1 MIAVSVRLFAT
12 LRQYHPQA
20 AAGAIS
26 VQLDEGATVG
36 DLVQRLGI
44 PRQAVRV
51 TFVNGLVVDDTARLQ
66 EGDDVG
72 IFPPIAG
79 GGEVL
84 FFQIRTPCEAKEHF
98 FSTWLPPPPRV
109 ETVSLEAA
117 WGRVLAADV
126 VVPRDLPEFFRSTV
140 DGYAVRAA
148 DTFGAGEGLPAYLS
162 VVGEVG
168 MGEAPRVRV
177 GPGEAAWIP
186 TGGMLPEGADAVVMV
201 EHTEKLDRRTVE
213 VKRAV
218 GPGENLIRPGEDFPA
233 GAVALRRG
241 RRLAPQDLGL
251 LAGIGATEVPVAVPP
266 AVALIS
272 TGDEIVPPQVEP
284 GPGQIRDINT
294 YTLSAL
300 VRQEGGTPRFF
311 GLIPDVY
318 DALLAALRRAAESSD
333 LILISGGSSVG
344 PRDLVA
350 RAIDAIGS
358 PGVLVH
364 GVSMKP
370 GKPTI
375 LGAAGGKAVVGLPGH
390 PTTVMIVFYVFAREM
405 IWRLLGLEAS
415 PPVPLRARL
424 ARRVASAPGRED
436 YLRVFLERRNGELW
450 AVPLL
455 GKSGLIATM
464 VKADGL
470 VRVPLE
476 REGVEVG
483 EPVEVWTW

>member
-1 MIAVSVRLFAT
+1 M
-12 LRQYHPQA
+12 
-20 AAGAIS
+20 
-26 VQLDEGATVG
+26 
-36 DLVQRLGI
+36 
-44 PRQAVRV
+44 
-51 TFVNGLVVDDTARLQ
+51 
-66 EGDDVG
+66 
-72 IFPPIAG
+72 
-79 GGEVL
+79 
-84 FFQIRTPCEAKEHF
+84 
-98 FSTWLPPPPRV
+98 
-109 ETVSLEAA
+109 
-117 WGRVLAADV
+117 
-126 VVPRDLPEFFRSTV
+126 
-140 DGYAVRAA
+140 
-148 DTFGAGEGLPAYLS
+148 PAYLT

-177 GPGEAAWIP
+177 VQGEAVWIP

-201 EHTEKLDRRTVE
+201 EHTEKLDERTIE

-218 GPGENLIRPGEDFPA
+218 GPGENLIRPGEDFHA

-241 RRLAPQDLGL
+241 RRLTPQDLGL
-251 LAGIGATEVPVAVPP
+251 LAGIGLTKVPVALPP
-266 AVALIS
+266 VVALIS
-272 TGDEIVPPQVEP
+272 TGDEIVPPEVEP

-300 VRQEGGTPRFF
+300 VRQEGGTPRFC
-311 GLIPDVY
+311 GLIPDDH

-333 LILISGGSSVG
+333 LLLISGGSSVG

-350 RAIDAIGS
+350 QAINALGE

-364 GVSMKP
+364 GISMKP

-390 PTTVMIVFYVFAREM
+390 PATVMIVFYVFVREM

-415 PPVPLRARL
+415 PPLPLRARL
-424 ARRVASAPGRED
+424 ARRIASAPGRED
-436 YLRVFLERRNGELW
+436 YLRVYLERRNGELW

-470 VRVPLE
+470 VRIPLE

-483 EPVEVWTW
+483 EAVEVWTW

>member
-66 EGDDVG
+66 DGDDVG

-84 FFQIRTPCEAKEHF
+84 FFQIRTPSEAKQHF
-98 FSTWLPPPPRV
+98 FSTWQPPPPRV

-318 DALLAALRRAAESSD
+318 DALLAAL
-333 LILISGGSSVG
+333 
-344 PRDLVA
+344 
-350 RAIDAIGS
+350 
-358 PGVLVH
+358 
-364 GVSMKP
+364 
-370 GKPTI
+370 
-375 LGAAGGKAVVGLPGH
+375 
-390 PTTVMIVFYVFAREM
+390 
-405 IWRLLGLEAS
+405 
-415 PPVPLRARL
+415 
-424 ARRVASAPGRED
+424 
-436 YLRVFLERRNGELW
+436 
-450 AVPLL
+450 
-455 GKSGLIATM
+455 
-464 VKADGL
+464 
-470 VRVPLE
+470 
-476 REGVEVG
+476 
-483 EPVEVWTW
+483 